1 MAALDREGV
10 VSMGTASIYDI
21 PVTYLNGVAGSLAE
35 FRGKVLLVVNVASR
49 CVFTSQYAALEALY
63 QKYRDRGFVIVGFP
77 CNQFLWQEPGDA
89 SNTESCSLKYGV
101 SFPIL
106 AKGHVN
112 GRHAHPLYKLLTN
125 ERRGTLGTRWLKW
138 NFTKFLVDRAGNVV
152 ARYGPTTEPAKL
164 EGRIEELLTEG
175 DLGK

>member
-1 MAALDREGV
+1 MGAAP
-10 VSMGTASIYDI
+10 IYDI
-21 PVTYLNGVAGSLAE
+21 PVTFLNGVAGSLAE
-35 FRGKVLLVVNVASR
+35 FRGQVLLVVNVASR
-49 CVFTSQYAALEALY
+49 CAFTSQYAGLEALY

-106 AKGHVN
+106 AKGNVN
-112 GRHAHPLYKLLTN
+112 GRNAHPLYKRLTN

-152 ARYGPTTEPAKL
+152 ARYGPTTDPAKL
-164 EGRIEELLTEG
+164 EGRIEELLNRDVEG
-175 DLGK
+175 SRT

>member
-1 MAALDREGV
+1 MAALDREGAV
-10 VSMGTASIYDI
+10 IMWTAAIYDI

-49 CVFTSQYAALEALY
+49 CAFTSQYAGLEALY
-63 QKYRDRGFVIVGFP
+63 QKYHDRGFVILGFP

-89 SNTESCSLKYGV
+89 SKTETCSLKYGV

-106 AKGHVN
+106 AKGNVN
-112 GRHAHPLYKLLTN
+112 GRGAHPLYKLLTT

-164 EGRIEELLTEG
+164 EGRIVELLEPV
-175 DLGK
+175 